1 MILVLL
7 VFLSIAEMVLNF
19 LYVYRYWKEMYSID
33 FVKFCLKN
41 IGKVDAVVIKFI
53 KTLVQMEHYF
63 NIFW

>member
-1 MILVLL
+1 
-7 VFLSIAEMVLNF
+7 
-19 LYVYRYWKEMYSID
+19 MYSID